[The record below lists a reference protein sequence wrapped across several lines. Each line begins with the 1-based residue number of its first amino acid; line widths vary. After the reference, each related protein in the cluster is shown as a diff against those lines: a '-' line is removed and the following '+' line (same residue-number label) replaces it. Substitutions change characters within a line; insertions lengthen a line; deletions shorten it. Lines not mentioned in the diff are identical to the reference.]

1 MRERILSYNTC
12 NCYHV
17 TELYT
22 IRFTRNIVLQC
33 TLVLFLTHIRKLQL
47 LGYGFFD
54 EYEYEI
60 CDDDREE
67 INSVVYQGEC
77 FYFMGRWSS

>member
-1 MRERILSYNTC
+1 MQYISHVIL
-12 NCYHV
+12 CYS
-17 TELYT
+17 
-22 IRFTRNIVLQC
+22 N

-47 LGYGFFD
+47 LGYGSFD

-67 INSVVYQGEC
+67 INSVVYQGEF
-77 FYFMGRWSS
+77 FYFMGRWSC